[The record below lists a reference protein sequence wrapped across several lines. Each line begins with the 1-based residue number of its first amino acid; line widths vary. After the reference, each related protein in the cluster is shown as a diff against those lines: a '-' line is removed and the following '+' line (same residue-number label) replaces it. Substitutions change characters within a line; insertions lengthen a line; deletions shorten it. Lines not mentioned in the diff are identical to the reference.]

1 MSQAR
6 VRFYINSR
14 NSFINLL
21 VIVLLLLLNYHI
33 IILNDYYFVL
43 SFLAT
48 ICKTVRPM
56 LSDRCPVCPVCLSV
70 MLCTV
75 AKRWMDQDETWH
87 GGPGRLAPGH
97 IVLDGNPAPPKGEQ
111 PPIFGPCMLRPN
123 GWMDQ
128 NETWHGRI
136 RLGPGDIVLHGD
148 PAPHGMGHVSPLL
161 FGPLRSGTVAHL
173 SNC

>member
-87 GGPGRLAPGH
+87 G
-97 IVLDGNPAPPKGEQ
+97 
-111 PPIFGPCMLRPN
+111 
-123 GWMDQ
+123 
-128 NETWHGRI
+128 RI

-173 SNC
+173 SNCWALVEICEHTEWHAHHNTSHPCEYYFFNTSLQLSMCSS